1 MNETSKI
8 TADAELPG
16 YDRKLKRQTLRSI
29 FWTMGQAAGDQLF
42 SFFVFVM
49 LARLLDK
56 PAIGTFAIA
65 FVFMDVGR
73 IFATAGVSQAI
84 ARAKT
89 LTKLSSTRSSGPI
102 ASSLRLTPW

>member
-1 MNETSKI
+1 M
-8 TADAELPG
+8 
-16 YDRKLKRQTLRSI
+16 Q
-29 FWTMGQAAGDQLF
+29 FF

-73 IFATAGVSQAI
+73 NRTRWRVQQLPERRRSQNV
-84 ARAKT
+84 
-89 LTKLSSTRSSGPI
+89 SSTRSSDELL
-102 ASSLRLTPW
+102 SLPLTPW

>member
-65 FVFMDVGR
+65 FVFMDVGESR
-73 IFATAGVSQAI
+73 NGRRVAGNCPSEGAHE
-84 ARAKT
+84 T
-89 LTKLSSTRSSGPI
+89 
-102 ASSLRLTPW
+102 